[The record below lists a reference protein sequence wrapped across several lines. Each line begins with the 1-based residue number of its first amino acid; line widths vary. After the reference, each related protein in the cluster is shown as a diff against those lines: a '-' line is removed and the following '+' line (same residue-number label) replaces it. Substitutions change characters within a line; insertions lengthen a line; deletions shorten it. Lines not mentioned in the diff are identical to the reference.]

1 MPMPPDKGGVPR
13 TGRDED
19 VAWREQI
26 RREDLEFRQTSRQ
39 LDHQLRRRESQL
51 NTRRAAL
58 AAAVEASPESTDPAV
73 LLDLAARFEDWVKRP
88 SHEHAEREAA
98 YSSGSVVNKSG

>member
-1 MPMPPDKGGVPR
+1 MPVPPHKSGASHP
-13 TGRDED
+13 GRDQD

-39 LDHQLRRRESQL
+39 LDHQLRRRESQM

-58 AAAVEASPESTDPAV
+58 AAAVEASPDNAAPAPI
-73 LLDLAARFEDWVKRP
+73 LEMAAIFEDWIKRP
-88 SHEHAEREAA
+88 SNEH
-98 YSSGSVVNKSG
+98 G